1 MLIIASIATALLS
14 ALISYRNAVSA
25 AEDFLKSQAL
35 GIAVSVDSAISRYG
49 TEENILPDIIG
60 SGKWEGIAF
69 IALYARDGQTVL
81 HSNKNLINKKND
93 DRDIGKTAES
103 GEPTFGYRELGTGE
117 EVYVLN
123 FPVHLQASSM
133 ALRIA
138 LHPYPARA
146 IVRGARFQ
154 LLSILVALLVLS
166 LITVFFLIATKRRE
180 ELERVLAEK
189 EKLSVLG
196 EMAAVLAH
204 EIRNPLGSIKGFAQY
219 LKEQIAGQKPRD
231 MALTEQY
238 LGVIVSESKR
248 IETLTEELLA
258 YAKQDDLKIE
268 RFSLSGLIRETLSLL
283 PSSPLVSFTV
293 AVPDDLILF
302 SDRSKLRQVVANLV
316 QNGLEA
322 IPGEGTIGV
331 SAEEREEYV
340 HLKIADSGL
349 GMDENVM
356 GKIFKPFYTTKAK
369 GTGLGLAIVERHVK
383 TIGGKIKVES
393 EKGKGSA
400 FSLELPKQPG
410 KSG

>member
-60 SGKWEGIAF
+60 SGKWEGLAF

-81 HSNKNLINKKND
+81 HSNKNLINKKID
-93 DRDIGKTAES
+93 DREIGKTAES

-196 EMAAVLAH
+196 EMASVLAH

-219 LKEQIAGQKPRD
+219 LKEQITGQKPRD

-238 LGVIVSESKR
+238 LGIIVSESKR

-268 RFSLSGLIRETLSLL
+268 RFSLSELIRETLSLL

-293 AVPDDLILF
+293 AVPDDIILF

-322 IPGEGTIGV
+322 IPGKGTIGV
-331 SAEEREEYV
+331 SAEEREEYI

-383 TIGGKIKVES
+383 AIGGKIKVES

-400 FSLELPKQPG
+400 FSLELPKQSG